1 MRRRENEFVVQVFDN
16 KREWVSKNKREWV
29 YVRVIHGEI
38 YIYSIV
44 ESYIVQCVGLRLLS
58 IILGSPYPYPKFDP
72 EKQISG
78 AFGYRSG

>member
-44 ESYIVQCVGLRLLS
+44 ESYIVQCVGLR
-58 IILGSPYPYPKFDP
+58 
-72 EKQISG
+72 
-78 AFGYRSG
+78 